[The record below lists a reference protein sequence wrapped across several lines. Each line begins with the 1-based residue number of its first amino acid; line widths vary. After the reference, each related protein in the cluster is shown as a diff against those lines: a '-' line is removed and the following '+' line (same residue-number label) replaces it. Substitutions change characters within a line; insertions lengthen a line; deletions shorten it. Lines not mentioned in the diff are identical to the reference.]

1 MPYWERGVDEWVPQ
15 DVPGGDAQDLPPPAA
30 MAQLPAKED
39 RVLTMLLEKKVGVQ
53 TREKAHCVRDWARGP
68 DLMLQ

>member
-15 DVPGGDAQDLPPPAA
+15 DVLGGDAQDLPPPAA

-39 RVLTMLLEKKVGVQ
+39 RVLTMLLEKKVGV
-53 TREKAHCVRDWARGP
+53 
-68 DLMLQ
+68 

>member
-1 MPYWERGVDEWVPQ
+1 MGTARYARRRCSRPV
-15 DVPGGDAQDLPPPAA
+15 PPAA